1 MSIKLSKNLEKI
13 APSATVAM
21 TQLARE
27 LKNEGKDV
35 ISLSAGEPDFDTPKH
50 IKAAAIDAINRG
62 ETKYTAVDGMDE
74 LKEAIIEKFKRENNL
89 NFSKGNIS
97 VAPGGKPIIYNAMIA
112 TLNPGDEVIIPAP
125 YWVSYP
131 DIVKLAGGTPVIIET
146 NIKDNF
152 KITGNKLEQ
161 SITKHTKW
169 IILNSPSNP
178 TGEVYSKNELE
189 SIIDVL
195 KQHPEIYILS
205 DDIYEHLLYDKSN
218 SNQFVTI
225 GQIDDEINSRTITM
239 NGVSKAYSMTGWRI
253 GYCGGPKVIIDAM
266 RKLQGQSTSN
276 PSSIS
281 QWAAVEALNG
291 DQKFLEKWLESFE
304 ERRNKV
310 FKMLNSAKGLKCLK
324 PKGAFYIYP
333 SCEGVIGKKTPNG
346 KIINNDKDFAMNLLE
361 TKSVSVVHGE
371 AFGLSPYF
379 RISYATSMEKLEIA
393 CDRIIKFCDELI

>member
-35 ISLSAGEPDFDTPKH
+35 ISLSAGEPDFDTPNH
-50 IKAAAIDAINRG
+50 IKSAAIDAINRG
-62 ETKYTAVDGMDE
+62 ETKYTAVDGIDE
-74 LKEAIIEKFKRENNL
+74 LKEAIVKKFKRDNDL
-89 NFSKGNIS
+89 NFSKENIS

-112 TLNPGDEVIIPAP
+112 TLNPGDEVIIPSP

-131 DIVKLAGGTPVIIET
+131 DIVKLAGGTPVTIET
-146 NIKDNF
+146 SIEDNF
-152 KITGNKLEQ
+152 KITDTKLKQ
-161 SITKHTKW
+161 SITEHTKW

-178 TGEVYSKNELE
+178 TGEVYTQYELE
-189 SIIDVL
+189 SLINVL
-195 KQHPEIYILS
+195 KQHPDIYILT
-205 DDIYEHLLYDKSN
+205 DDIYEHLLYDRSKK
-218 SNQFVTI
+218 FITI
-225 GQIDDEINSRTITM
+225 GQLDDEINTRTLTM

-253 GYCGGPKVIIDAM
+253 GYCGGPKTIIDAM

-291 DQKFLEKWLESFE
+291 NQDFLKNWLESFE

-310 FKMLNSAKGLKCLK
+310 FQMINSAKGLKCLK

-333 SCEGVIGKKTPNG
+333 SCEELIGKKTPEG

-361 TKSVSVVHGE
+361 TKSIGVVHGE

-379 RISYATSMEKLEIA
+379 RISYATSIEKLETA
-393 CDRIIKFCDELI
+393 CNRIIEFCDELE